1 MGELAVIV
9 SAVVAVLFVNS
20 LWGPRGRRLVF
31 GLIGRLP
38 ALVVTLL
45 TPGTMRRQREIAL
58 EQRLTYLADPW
69 RGTPTRF
76 WWLQGAGLLIG
87 VLFAASLA
95 LWMSEGKSK
104 VTVTLP
110 GGSAAPTIGGQNAA
124 QPNATFTPDVNAE
137 NAGLNPNPGG
147 PGVFPP
153 PGQGPPPGGAP
164 PGPPFGGPPPPGL
177 PPPPAP
183 GDETAPSGFVLT
195 VGILL
200 AAALGTIGWFYPRQA
215 LRRRVEQRK
224 QRLLL
229 QLADLLELMA
239 ITMRAGAEF
248 DQALETATHTIYDRY
263 NRKPD
268 QYPLGVELAQALFER
283 NMGVSR
289 ADFMESL
296 GLRATMR
303 TERHEN
309 EFSDAAVTLWDELTQ
324 AVTLSQEVGSSL
336 KDTLPEIVE
345 RVRGGRLK
353 AAEQVAATARITIIY
368 PQGLLVLALMITLL
382 GSVGLFIGN
391 LF

>member
-1 MGELAVIV
+1 MGGLAVIV
-9 SAVVAVLFVNS
+9 SAVVVILFANS
-20 LWGPRGRRLVF
+20 LWGPRNRRLVF
-31 GLIGRLP
+31 GIIGRLP
-38 ALVVTLL
+38 ALAVTIL
-45 TPGTMRRQREIAL
+45 TPGATRRQREIAL
-58 EQRLTYLADPW
+58 EQRLSYVADPW
-69 RGTPTRF
+69 RGTPARF
-76 WWLQGAGLLIG
+76 WWLQGAGLVIG
-87 VLFAASLA
+87 VLFAMSLA
-95 LWMSEGKSK
+95 LWMSEAPSK
-104 VTVTLP
+104 APASSLP
-110 GGSAAPTIGGQNAA
+110 IGTAGRIGSQNAA
-124 QPNATFTPDVNAE
+124 QPNATPTPDVNAE
-137 NAGLNPNPGG
+137 NAANAPNPA
-147 PGVFPP
+147 
-153 PGQGPPPGGAP
+153 QSGPPTPA
-164 PGPPFGGPPPPGL
+164 
-177 PPPPAP
+177 PAP
-183 GDETAPSGFVLT
+183 GEDTAPAGTTLT
-195 VGILL
+195 IGIIL
-200 AAALGTIGWFYPRQA
+200 AVALGTIGWFYPRQA
-215 LRRRVEQRK
+215 LNRRVEQRK

-248 DQALETATHTIYDRY
+248 DQALETATRTIYDRY

-289 ADFMESL
+289 ADFMEAL

-336 KDTLPEIVE
+336 KETLPEIVE

-353 AAEQVAATARITIIY
+353 AAEQVAASARITIIY

-382 GSVGLFIGN
+382 GSVGLLIAN

>member
-1 MGELAVIV
+1 
-9 SAVVAVLFVNS
+9 
-20 LWGPRGRRLVF
+20 
-31 GLIGRLP
+31 
-38 ALVVTLL
+38 
-45 TPGTMRRQREIAL
+45 
-58 EQRLTYLADPW
+58 
-69 RGTPTRF
+69 
-76 WWLQGAGLLIG
+76 
-87 VLFAASLA
+87 
-95 LWMSEGKSK
+95 
-104 VTVTLP
+104 
-110 GGSAAPTIGGQNAA
+110 
-124 QPNATFTPDVNAE
+124 
-137 NAGLNPNPGG
+137 
-147 PGVFPP
+147 
-153 PGQGPPPGGAP
+153 
-164 PGPPFGGPPPPGL
+164 
-177 PPPPAP
+177 
-183 GDETAPSGFVLT
+183 
-195 VGILL
+195 
-200 AAALGTIGWFYPRQA
+200 
-215 LRRRVEQRK
+215 VEQRK

-248 DQALETATHTIYDRY
+248 DQALETATRTIYDRY

-336 KDTLPEIVE
+336 KETLPEIVE

-353 AAEQVAATARITIIY
+353 AAEQVAASARITIIY
-368 PQGLLVLALMITLL
+368 PQGLLVLALMVTLL
-382 GSVGLFIGN
+382 GSVGLLIAN

>member
-1 MGELAVIV
+1 MGGLAVII
-9 SAVVAVLFVNS
+9 SAVIAVLFVNS
-20 LWGPRGRRLVF
+20 LWGPRNRRLVF

-38 ALVVTLL
+38 ALFVTVL
-45 TPGTMRRQREIAL
+45 TPGSMRHQREIAL

-69 RGTPTRF
+69 RGTPTRY

-95 LWMSEGKSK
+95 LWMSEGHST
-104 VTVTLP
+104 VVVTLP
-110 GGSAAPTIGGQNAA
+110 GGGAAPSIGGAGPPNAA
-124 QPNATFTPDVNAE
+124 QPNATPTPDVNAE
-137 NAGLNPNPGG
+137 NAGNNPNLGG
-147 PGVFPP
+147 PGPFPP
-153 PGQGPPPGGAP
+153 PDQGPPGAP
-164 PGPPFGGPPPPGL
+164 PLGSPPPGS
-177 PPPPAP
+177 PPPLAP
-183 GDETAPSGFVLT
+183 TDDTAPSGFVFT
-195 VGILL
+195 IGIAL

-248 DQALETATHTIYDRY
+248 DQALETATRTIYDRY

-382 GSVGLFIGN
+382 GSVGLFIAN